1 MMLEA
6 LTLSIAIAKPW
17 RDLYDAIWRPEFF
30 PKWASGLSKSSLQ
43 REGERWRA
51 EGPDGTVWIRFTDH
65 NPFGVMDHTV
75 DVGSGLQVYIPMRV
89 VENGEGAEVTFTLFR
104 QPGMSDEKFQADQ
117 DWVKRDLEALQAL
130 MSYGASR

>member
-1 MMLEA
+1 MLEA
-6 LTLSIAIAKPW
+6 LTLGVAIARPW
-17 RDLYDAIWRPEFF
+17 RELYDAIWQPEFF

-75 DVGSGLQVYIPMRV
+75 DVGGGPQVYVPLRV
-89 VENGEGAEVTFTLFR
+89 IENGTGAEVLLTLFR
-104 QPGMSDEKFQADQ
+104 QRGMSDEKFQADQ

-130 MSYGASR
+130 MSNGASR